1 MNAAAAST
9 AVAERRRLL
18 RATAVTTVVAVLA
31 NLVIWAAA
39 TAISDVPDRFTPL
52 RPGSVAFL
60 TIIGVAAAAGV
71 FGLLLSRVRNPT
83 ATFRRLVP
91 AALAVSLIPDVLI
104 WATDAYDGAARAETV
119 LPLMA
124 MHVATAIACGR
135 CYRRSRP
142 RAGPTKA
149 TEEREPGRSTATRLL
164 AEAHV

>member
-18 RATAVTTVVAVLA
+18 RATAVTTVVALSA

-39 TAISDVPDRFTPL
+39 AAISDVPDRFTPL
-52 RPGSVAFL
+52 RPGSVAVL

-71 FGLLLSRVRNPT
+71 FGLLLSRARNPT

-104 WATDAYDGAARAETV
+104 SRELAPAR
-119 LPLMA
+119 
-124 MHVATAIACGR
+124 R
-135 CYRRSRP
+135 RQRRSGNPAVPQRRGCWQRHTSETRP
-142 RAGPTKA
+142 SNIDTL
-149 TEEREPGRSTATRLL
+149 TTRH
-164 AEAHV
+164 AKEA